1 MLGGTTELVQ
11 HYRLVHSLIDGALFT
26 CGAVPCNQT
35 GCYRTFQ
42 YTWSLKRHFNSRHSE
57 LFDCNQIHRI
67 SNDDEAGN
75 ISDPE
80 SDHNSEQGLDVP
92 YGIGIELDDI
102 RVKCAQLVCNLRSS
116 SRITTSTVHLVTK
129 VATDLFTDILD
140 YIRSKTTSVI
150 ASLGVDPQNE
160 PKVKDLFDDL
170 KELESPF
177 KDVDTDY
184 KFVQFLK
191 NSQKFVQPVSVPL
204 GVEYVQKTNSATGAV
219 EQNPVQKTFQY
230 VPLKM
235 VLKLVLESPGFLD
248 VVFKHHRHQNDSGLL
263 KDFQDGEYCRNNEFF
278 TQHVIRILFPHV
290 NPPGLD
296 KGIAL

>member
-1 MLGGTTELVQ
+1 M
-11 HYRLVHSLIDGALFT
+11 
-26 CGAVPCNQT
+26 
-35 GCYRTFQ
+35 
-42 YTWSLKRHFNSRHSE
+42 
-57 LFDCNQIHRI
+57 
-67 SNDDEAGN
+67 
-75 ISDPE
+75 
-80 SDHNSEQGLDVP
+80 HN
-92 YGIGIELDDI
+92 
-102 RVKCAQLVCNLRSS
+102 CNLRSS